1 MSNNRQCH
9 SAYTTQYPATH
20 FKNKRSNP
28 VCQDWTSLVCKC
40 QSKLWCWPTESD
52 NDAEPTMPMI
62 LSQTN
67 DADDCEYLRSS
78 RGSQS
83 AVRPPKEHFS
93 MRPLQQHRRCRFLD
107 RAAVY
112 FSPSKRTKSAFH
124 SPCARAC
131 RRLMSSRATARRISV
146 SHAIEPSGVTGVC
159 CLSITGL

>member
-9 SAYTTQYPATH
+9 SAYTTQYPAIH
-20 FKNKRSNP
+20 VP
-28 VCQDWTSLVCKC
+28 I
-40 QSKLWCWPTESD
+40 QSARIGPHWYADAKAKYDAGQPNQIMMPT
-52 NDAEPTMPMI
+52 PTMPMI

-146 SHAIEPSGVTGVC
+146 SHAIEPSGVTGIC